1 MLDVIFFGGIVIK
14 ELVLFILVFVLVY
27 LFYVVFVLMRKN
39 VLKKFPD
46 GLNVMYLRKKYNV
59 KITDK
64 NIKKIAN
71 SVFLA
76 NSFILSTAVSIVSC
90 FKSFIIGILVSIIP
104 IILMILI
111 IKEKLLYIVGKMFY

>member
-1 MLDVIFFGGIVIK
+1 MIFFGGIVIK

-76 NSFILSTAVSIVSC
+76 NSTAVSIVSC

-111 IKEKLLYIVGKMFY
+111 IYHFIGIHYGTRRNK